1 MTTTPRRFKLAA
13 GLALTALSSAAL
25 TACGGGD
32 SAADPSTCQGAEVT
46 AGIVNSLSDTIL
58 LVADAKGYFEDE
70 GLSVT
75 LTPYDSAA
83 KMVPLLGAGR
93 LDVGA
98 GAPSAGLYNA
108 VASDI
113 NLSIVADKGALR
125 TNYDYMPVLVRK
137 DLVDSGKVTSIS
149 DLKGLTVAEPA
160 EGTATASTLDAV
172 LQSDG
177 LAYDDVKHTFIG
189 FPDQV
194 AAFANGSIDA
204 ATTTEPAASKIVA
217 EGTAVR
223 FADSTEAYNEQ
234 QLAVALYRSDFA
246 EERTAV
252 AQCFMNAYVRA
263 AGDYATAVEGGKW
276 DGQGV
281 DEIVQIVSDKIELPA
296 EVITKTVPSYVSPN
310 AEVNVDSLERDYQF
324 FKDQGLVKGEIDFGE
339 LVDNSFVEKADSA
352 AAGS

>member
-1 MTTTPRRFKLAA
+1 MTSIPRRRALAA
-13 GLALTALSSAAL
+13 GLAVAALSGSVL
-25 TACGGGD
+25 TACGGSD
-32 SAADPSTCQGAEVT
+32 SATDPGSCQGAKVT

-70 GLSVT
+70 GLQVT

-83 KMVPLLGAGR
+83 KMIPLLGAGR

-113 NLSIVADKGALR
+113 NLTIVADKGQLVQK
-125 TNYDYMPVLVRK
+125 YDYMPVLVRK
-137 DLVDSGKVTSIS
+137 DLVDSGKVKTVA

-160 EGTATASTLDAV
+160 EGTATASTLNSV
-172 LQSDG
+172 LESGG

-204 ATTTEPAASKIVA
+204 ATTTEPAASKIIA

-223 FADSTEAYNEQ
+223 FADSTEVYDNQ
-234 QLAVALYRSDFA
+234 QLAVALYSSDFA
-246 EERTAV
+246 EKRTAV

-263 AGDYATAVEGGKW
+263 AHEYAAAVEGGTW
-276 DGQGV
+276 TGEGV
-281 DEIVQIVSDKIELPA
+281 DEVVKIVSDKIGLPA
-296 EVITKTVPSYVSPN
+296 EAITKTVPSYVSPN
-310 AEVNVDSLERDYQF
+310 AQVNADSLKKDYAF
-324 FKDQGLVKGEIDFGE
+324 FQDQGLITGDVQIDK
-339 LVDNSFVEKADSA
+339 LIDNSFVEKAESA

>member
-1 MTTTPRRFKLAA
+1 MTSIPRRRALAA
-13 GLALTALSSAAL
+13 GLAVAALSGSVL

-32 SAADPSTCQGAEVT
+32 SATDASTCQGAKVT

-70 GLSVT
+70 GLQVT

-83 KMVPLLGAGR
+83 KMIPLLGAGR

-113 NLSIVADKGALR
+113 NLTIVADKGALVPK
-125 TNYDYMPVLVRK
+125 YDYMPVLVRK
-137 DLVDSGKVTSIS
+137 DLVDSGKVKTVA

-160 EGTATASTLDAV
+160 EGTATASTLNAV
-172 LQSDG
+172 LESGG
-177 LAYDDVKHTFIG
+177 LAYDDVKHSFIG

-204 ATTTEPAASKIVA
+204 ATTTEPAASKIIA
-217 EGTAVR
+217 EGSAVR
-223 FADSTEAYNEQ
+223 FADSTEVYDNQ
-234 QLAVALYRSDFA
+234 QLAVALYSSDFA
-246 EERTAV
+246 EKRTAV

-263 AGDYATAVEGGKW
+263 AGEYAAAVDGGTWTGEGA
-276 DGQGV
+276 
-281 DEIVQIVSDKIELPA
+281 DEVVKIVSDKIGLPPEA
-296 EVITKTVPSYVSPN
+296 ITKTVPSYVSPT
-310 AEVNVDSLERDYQF
+310 AEVNVDSLKKDYEF
-324 FKDQGLVKGEIDFGE
+324 FQGQGLIKGDVDFDK

>member
-1 MTTTPRRFKLAA
+1 MTSNPRRWALAA
-13 GLALTALSSAAL
+13 GLAVAALSGSVL

-32 SAADPSTCQGAEVT
+32 SATDPGSCQGAEVT
-46 AGIVNSLSDTIL
+46 VGIVNSLSDTIL

-70 GLSVT
+70 GLQVT

-83 KMVPLLGAGR
+83 KMIPMLGAGR

-113 NLSIVADKGALR
+113 KLTIVADKGQLVQK
-125 TNYDYMPVLVRK
+125 YDYMPVLVRK
-137 DLVDSGKVTSIS
+137 DLVDSGKVKTVA

-160 EGTATASTLDAV
+160 EGTATASTLNAV
-172 LQSDG
+172 LESGG
-177 LAYDDVKHTFIG
+177 LAYDDVEHTFIG

-204 ATTTEPAASKIVA
+204 ATTTEPAASKIIA

-223 FADSTEAYNEQ
+223 FADSTEVYDNQ
-234 QLAVALYRSDFA
+234 QLAVALYSSDFA
-246 EERTAV
+246 EERTGV

-263 AGDYATAVEGGKW
+263 ADEYAAAVEGGTW
-276 DGQGV
+276 TGEGV
-281 DEIVQIVSDKIELPA
+281 DEVVKIVADKIGLPPEA
-296 EVITKTVPSYVSPN
+296 ITKTVPSYVSPT
-310 AEVNVDSLERDYQF
+310 AEVNADSLKKDYEF
-324 FKDQGLVKGEIDFGE
+324 FQDQGLITGGVDIDK
-339 LVDNSFVEKADSA
+339 LIDNSFVEKAQSA